1 MDTRLDNAMKAH
13 RRKLAALE
21 AGPRPFGWEDA
32 GSIAYH
38 RDAIRVIEKYL
49 RAGLAID
56 MKRVGVAR

>member
-1 MDTRLDNAMKAH
+1 MKAH